1 MYLKIDE
8 FRAIDEARKILLTTE
23 IYKQLSKDEQDVIEK
38 ADNAMLAVVKRHKSS
53 NKKQAEY
60 VAHKRIKDK
69 DFARSSYKRKYFM
82 VKVLR
87 TEYKDLEWMVGE
99 EFKAEKVDDTF
110 FIKTKKIRV
119 GFNKDDVEVRRF

>member
-8 FRAIDEARKILLTTE
+8 FRAIDEARKILLTIDT
-23 IYKQLSKDEQDVIEK
+23 YRNLTKDEQDAIEEANK
-38 ADNAMLAVVKRHKSS
+38 AMLAILERHRSS

-69 DFARSSYKRKYFM
+69 DFARGGYKRKYFM

-99 EFKAEKVDDTF
+99 EFKAKKVGDTF

>member
-23 IYKQLSKDEQDVIEK
+23 IYKQLSKDEQDAIEE
-38 ADNAMLAVVKRHKSS
+38 ADNAMLAVLKRHKSS

-69 DFARSSYKRKYFM
+69 DFARSGYKRKYFM
-82 VKVLR
+82 VKVLK

-99 EFKAEKVDDTF
+99 EFKAKKIGDTF
-110 FIKTKKIRV
+110 FIKTNKITV
-119 GFNKDDVEVRRF
+119 GFNKDDVEARR

>member
-23 IYKQLSKDEQDVIEK
+23 IYKQLSKDEQDAIEK
-38 ADNAMLAVVKRHKSS
+38 ADNAMLAVLKRHKSS

-69 DFARSSYKRKYFM
+69 DFARSGYKRKYFM
-82 VKVLR
+82 VKVLK
-87 TEYKDLEWMVGE
+87 TKYKDLEWMVGE
-99 EFKAEKVDDTF
+99 EFKAKKIGDTF
-110 FIKTKKIRV
+110 FIKTNKITV
-119 GFNKDDVEVRRF
+119 GFNKDDVEARR